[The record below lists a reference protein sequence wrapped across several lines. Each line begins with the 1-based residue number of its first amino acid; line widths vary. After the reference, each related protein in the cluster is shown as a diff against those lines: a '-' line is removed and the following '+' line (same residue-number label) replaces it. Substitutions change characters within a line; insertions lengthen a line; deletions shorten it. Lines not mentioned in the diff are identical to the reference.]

1 MGIRFEATFGVNHL
15 GHFLLSQLLLEHLET
30 PARVIFV
37 ASGTHDPAQ
46 KTGIPPPEYTTAREL
61 AFKGKEKENEN
72 ESGDKEKEKGKEQ
85 EEDAMKAGQC
95 RYSTSK
101 LCNVLCTYEMVRKLK
116 DTPYDEEVR
125 KGVPN
130 VSIAAFDPG
139 LMPGT
144 GLARDYGTLMQ
155 LGWKYLLPVLTL
167 FMTNSHTPA
176 ASGSS
181 LARLVAE
188 ETLNIHNKYFEGRKI
203 IRSSEESYD
212 EEKAKD
218 LWETSC
224 ELVGLKQ

>member
-1 MGIRFEATFGVNHL
+1 M
-15 GHFLLSQLLLEHLET
+15 
-30 PARVIFV
+30 
-37 ASGTHDPAQ
+37 ASGTHDPTQ
-46 KTGIPPPEYTTAREL
+46 KTGIPAPEYTTAREL
-61 AFKGKEKENEN
+61 AFKGKENEN
-72 ESGDKEKEKGKEQ
+72 ESGEKNEKEKQ
-85 EEDAMKAGQC
+85 EDAMRAGQC

-101 LCNVLCTYEMVRKLK
+101 LCNILCTYEMVRKLK
-116 DTPYDEEVR
+116 DTPYGEEVR
-125 KGVPN
+125 EGVPN

-155 LGWKYLLPVLTL
+155 VGWKYLLPVLTL
-167 FMTNSHTPA
+167 FISNSHTPA

-188 ETLNIHNKYFEGRKI
+188 ESLSIHNKYFEGRKI